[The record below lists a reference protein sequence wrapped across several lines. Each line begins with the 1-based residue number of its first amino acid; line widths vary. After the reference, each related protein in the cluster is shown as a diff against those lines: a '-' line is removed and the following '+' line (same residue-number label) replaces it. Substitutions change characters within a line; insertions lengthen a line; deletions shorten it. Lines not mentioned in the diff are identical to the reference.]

1 MIHFYYFQKEKKLVV
16 SDTDPAKIKKK
27 YGYNYEVLN
36 SIKDKEHVDLIIQRI
51 MKGYEV
57 IDKVV
62 SFHKKKE
69 FSEEYRRKL
78 SEAKKGRK
86 LDPEIKAKISSTM
99 KGKSNF
105 QGKSHS
111 YESKRLIGAAQIGNS
126 NVKDSKWVFDPRG
139 TKELRVRDNVPVG
152 FSKGR
157 DYYSIEGLMTSKS

>member
-1 MIHFYYFQKEKKLVV
+1 MIHFYYYQKDQRLVV
-16 SDTDPAKIKKK
+16 SDIDPSKIKKK
-27 YGYNYEVLN
+27 YGFNYEILN
-36 SIKDKEHVDLIIQRI
+36 SIKDKEHVDLIIDRI
-51 MKGYEV
+51 MKGYKV
-57 IDKVV
+57 SDKVV

-86 LDPEIKAKISSTM
+86 LDSAVKAKISSTM

-105 QGKSHS
+105 QGKKHS

-126 NVKDSKWVFDPRG
+126 NVKDSNWVFDPRG
-139 TKELRVRDNVPVG
+139 TKELRIKDSNVPSG

-157 DYYSIEGLMTSKS
+157 DYYSIEGLLSKT